1 MARGRPDHW
10 SRADDGRASRR
21 APEHGR
27 HRARGD
33 VARRNQRL
41 RQPAA
46 VRPGGGLR
54 ALPAAGRVGPRDAA
68 RRRCGRG
75 LHAGAVDT
83 LSAGLEHTRAR
94 RRPDRDARGRAP
106 SMALRGRGHGGHE
119 APLGDHC
126 RSRLL
131 RPEGRAAGGGRDAA
145 CGRPRL
151 GGRDPGLSDD
161 QRRGRAGGQLAERL
175 PEPGRKSGGAGPQ
188 PVTAGGGR
196 DVRVGRAGS
205 WPPPRSDSGGSG
217 RRAPCPDRLRR
228 AGGSRDIRGSRNAR
242 GARREDRKNPPHR
255 QPRRLHTFSWLIG
268 IRELQLAFRFG
279 EGRYDDQH
287 HTKNLQGV
295 RNLSNESGAVL
306 TQSEEE
312 LEQDESAAMTME
324 DYLHYEEEAFKTP
337 NHGDIVD
344 GIVVRVDPDEV
355 LVDIGAKAEGVISSK
370 ELGLRGEAD
379 SLGLEPGDQI
389 KVFVLQPENE
399 EGNVVLSLRR
409 ARAETTWLV
418 AAEKQTDGSVI
429 DADVREQNKGGLI
442 VNVLGL
448 RGFLPSSQVAR
459 AYAGSLESL
468 VGQRIAVKILEVNR
482 KRNRLIVS
490 QKAAEDEDRARKRE
504 ELFSRLQTGSTVKGT
519 VSGITSY
526 GAFVDI
532 GGADGLIH
540 ISELSWDRVSKVT
553 DVLQLGEEVTVKV
566 IKLDPEQTRISLSL
580 RQLQQDPWEKLVQS
594 MPIGSIVE
602 GQVTKTKKY
611 GAFLQIMPGIEGLLH
626 ISELSWDHVERTED
640 VLKVGETL
648 QVKVIGIDT
657 ARRRISLSL
666 KQLSAPPA
674 SLAGAARPSRQEEY
688 FDPDDES

>member
-1 MARGRPDHW
+1 M
-10 SRADDGRASRR
+10 
-21 APEHGR
+21 
-27 HRARGD
+27 
-33 VARRNQRL
+33 Q
-41 RQPAA
+41 
-46 VRPGGGLR
+46 
-54 ALPAAGRVGPRDAA
+54 
-68 RRRCGRG
+68 
-75 LHAGAVDT
+75 
-83 LSAGLEHTRAR
+83 
-94 RRPDRDARGRAP
+94 
-106 SMALRGRGHGGHE
+106 
-119 APLGDHC
+119 
-126 RSRLL
+126 
-131 RPEGRAAGGGRDAA
+131 
-145 CGRPRL
+145 
-151 GGRDPGLSDD
+151 
-161 QRRGRAGGQLAERL
+161 
-175 PEPGRKSGGAGPQ
+175 
-188 PVTAGGGR
+188 
-196 DVRVGRAGS
+196 
-205 WPPPRSDSGGSG
+205 
-217 RRAPCPDRLRR
+217 
-228 AGGSRDIRGSRNAR
+228 
-242 GARREDRKNPPHR
+242 
-255 QPRRLHTFSWLIG
+255 
-268 IRELQLAFRFG
+268 
-279 EGRYDDQH
+279 
-287 HTKNLQGV
+287 
-295 RNLSNESGAVL
+295 LSNESGAVL
-306 TQSEEE
+306 T
-312 LEQDESAAMTME
+312 EQKEAPEDSAYAMTME
-324 DYLHYEEEAFKTP
+324 DYLHYDQEAFKTP

-344 GIVVRVDPDEV
+344 GIVVRVDADEV

-370 ELGLRGEAD
+370 ELGLRGDVD
-379 SLGLEPGDQI
+379 SVGLEPGDQI
-389 KVFVLQPENE
+389 KVYVLQPENE

-409 ARAETTWLV
+409 ARAETTWIV
-418 AAEKQTDGSVI
+418 AAEKQADGSVI

-442 VNVLGL
+442 VNILGL

-468 VGQRIAVKILEVNR
+468 VSQRIPVKILEVNR

-504 ELFSRLQTGSTVKGT
+504 ELFSRLQTGATVKGT

-580 RQLQQDPWEKLVQS
+580 RQLQQDPWERLVQSMPIGSIVEGQVTKTKKYGAFVDIGGADGLIHISELSWDRVSKVTDVLQLGEEVTVKVIKLDPEQTRISLSLRQLQQDPWERLVQS

-611 GAFLQIMPGIEGLLH
+611 GAFLQIMQGIEGLLH

-674 SLAGAARPSRQEEY
+674 SLANGRAETSRTAEY
-688 FDPDDES
+688 DDVEDES